1 MKIGVVGDVHWSKYS
16 SIVRSRG
23 NKYSTRLENCIK
35 SINWAEEVTKHCDLI
50 VYLGDFF
57 DKSDLSAEELSA
69 LNDLIWN
76 DVPHK
81 FLVGNHEMGLN
92 DLSFS
97 SSHTFNLH
105 DNFEVIDE
113 PTYLEQ
119 NNICFIPY
127 ILESDRKPFSKYIEN
142 KDSIVF
148 SHNDIKGITM

>member
-119 NNICFIPY
+119 NCLLNFLFVLNLLFLQLNHSLLY
-127 ILESDRKPFSKYIEN
+127 
-142 KDSIVF
+142 
-148 SHNDIKGITM
+148 